1 MTLRQDLEQL
11 KKAAEKPNPYERYH
25 LLENPFPAYGEE
37 RADVCTDQDQ
47 IKAAFMEIL
56 GEFGPRA
63 KRLRIDGESGAG
75 KTNILRYF
83 ENLTEEARL
92 LGYIDSVY
100 PIYISAPGDNYF
112 TIHEQIVERL
122 SGIFLGDLV
131 TALRADRS
139 LLDALQEE
147 IRPASEMIAVLKSII
162 FQPTLLLIDPYEDR
176 RLDTFVR
183 WLEGRKISA
192 RDKSL
197 LDIALP
203 DINSASL
210 AIRFLDGL
218 LQVLQRLEF
227 SQGLVLL
234 FDEFE
239 EIFESLTRTR
249 HSRYAQDLRHLFD
262 TLQESIFFVIA
273 TTPEPRDLGQYP
285 AIVRRLGDALNLQPI
300 DSEELAI
307 TYVREYL
314 RVGRERYSKVREE
327 ELIADTRDDL
337 GPLTLD
343 IIVKEYRDLQE
354 EALQAD
360 LNVLPGYFLPRM
372 RLLTQNLVEAND

>member
-1 MTLRQDLEQL
+1 
-11 KKAAEKPNPYERYH
+11 
-25 LLENPFPAYGEE
+25 
-37 RADVCTDQDQ
+37 
-47 IKAAFMEIL
+47 
-56 GEFGPRA
+56 
-63 KRLRIDGESGAG
+63 
-75 KTNILRYF
+75 
-83 ENLTEEARL
+83 
-92 LGYIDSVY
+92 
-100 PIYISAPGDNYF
+100 
-112 TIHEQIVERL
+112 
-122 SGIFLGDLV
+122 
-131 TALRADRS
+131 
-139 LLDALQEE
+139 
-147 IRPASEMIAVLKSII
+147 
-162 FQPTLLLIDPYEDR
+162 
-176 RLDTFVR
+176 
-183 WLEGRKISA
+183 
-192 RDKSL
+192 